1 MEEGFYWVLYAGT
14 KLIAWYADEETLD
27 YLTGERIRGVW
38 HFMGASDF
46 IATRQETTV
55 LSGPLMPPAD
65 R

>member
-14 KLIAWYADEETLD
+14 KLIAWYADEETCD
-27 YLTGERIRGVW
+27 YVTGERIRGVW
-38 HFMGASDF
+38 HFTGAADF
-46 IATRQETTV
+46 IATRQEATV